1 MNRFVRARGG
11 RQRVPLTIVGG
22 PEGAGKTS
30 LLRQLLACSDG
41 RRIAIVLDHPSSL
54 ALTSAVI
61 AKTLSNSLE
70 LHNGSV
76 CLALDGDVG
85 TALLTLHETHHANL
99 PEHVVVE
106 ASSSATLLRMSGYSF
121 LPGFRPGGLITVL
134 SAPEIA
140 QLREEGAE
148 PDNGL
153 EAQLQ
158 QAELLILNKVD
169 LVKPA
174 LRSVVRRWILQRSAR
189 ARLVESEH
197 CLVPAA
203 MVLGASREHAPVHAI
218 HGEWSPGFSIESEAR
233 HNRVV
238 QPRHRDDYRAWLL
251 TTRNTV
257 DARSFRSWVDALPDS
272 ILRGDGVL
280 RITGERSHRF
290 QFHRCGLRWSL
301 SRDEPWGDPETDPLS
316 WIALV
321 GLAASA
327 GTGKPRESEEHL
339 AGMEI
344 TEPSHF
350 QPPLRPS
357 KSRRSIGEFS

>member
-1 MNRFVRARGG
+1 MNRFVLARGG
-11 RQRVPLTIVGG
+11 QQRIPLTIVGG
-22 PEGAGKTS
+22 PEGVGKTT

-41 RRIAIVLDHPSSL
+41 RRIGIVLDHPSSL
-54 ALTSAVI
+54 GLTSAMI
-61 AKTLSNSLE
+61 SKTLSNSIE

-85 TALLTLHETHHANL
+85 TALLTLHETHHDAL

-148 PDNGL
+148 PDSGL

-158 QAELLILNKVD
+158 QAELLVLNKVD
-169 LVKPA
+169 LLKPA
-174 LRSVVRRWILQRSAR
+174 LRPVVRRWILQRSAR
-189 ARLVESEH
+189 ARLIETEH
-197 CLVPAA
+197 CLLPTA
-203 MVLGASREHAPVHAI
+203 MILGASIDHAPVHAI

-233 HNRVV
+233 HNRIV
-238 QPRHRDDYRAWLL
+238 QPRHTDDYRAWLL
-251 TTRNTV
+251 TTRSSV
-257 DARSFRSWVDALPDS
+257 DARSFRAWVDGLPDS

-280 RITGERSHRF
+280 RLTGERSHRF

-301 SRDEPWGDPETDPLS
+301 SRDEPWGETDGDPLS
-316 WIALV
+316 WVALV
-321 GLAASA
+321 GLAASPGA
-327 GTGKPRESEEHL
+327 EKPREGEER
-339 AGMEI
+339 AGTVEL
-344 TEPSHF
+344 TEPTHF
-350 QPPLRPS
+350 RPPLRAS